1 LPWTARNARHK
12 PKCRDAAAAAAEQP
26 NYNCVLSAQV
36 DV

>member
-1 LPWTARNARHK
+1 MDARHK